1 MEGRPPSMAPEPLG
15 GETMEDGDTM
25 EVQRCQLCGRNFQGT
40 AQLRAHLKG
49 NRHKRMVAR

>member
-1 MEGRPPSMAPEPLG
+1 MAPEPLG